1 MKKTLTITVLCI
13 AFVTSA
19 LGQGNLK
26 WLYSTGSVGSDLRGC
41 PAIADD
47 GTIYVGS
54 KNEKLSA
61 INPDGSLKWEFE
73 TAGNTWTSPAI
84 GADGTIY
91 IGSNVSSSNYNAG
104 NKANFFAI
112 NPDGTLKWSV
122 ESGILVDNSPAI
134 GEDGTIYHPSSNGLA
149 AYNPDGTLKWDYTDV
164 GNSYSTP
171 AISSDGTIFI
181 AGYSMLYALNANG
194 TLKWSKEMEDDVRS
208 SPAIGADGTVYIG
221 AKDDYLY
228 ALDPSNGTEKWKFD
242 AGSMVLSAPIID
254 SVGVIYFGSYKG
266 KFYAVNPDGTEK
278 WFYQFSEDLGFIENN
293 AAALGDNNVIYL
305 KASDPVTWYIG
316 KVYALNLD
324 GSIKWEYIS
333 DLTIDTPTA
342 LASDGTV
349 YVGTTEGSLLAIEG
363 ESTGIA
369 NSPWPKYRGN
379 TKNTGLGIDT
389 TANNTGVLDINKQSV
404 GVKCYPNPFVGST
417 TINFSLNKPEK
428 VIIKI
433 YSVLG
438 TEIVTLNNGKM
449 QTGNH
454 SVVFDA
460 TNIEGQTTQFIY
472 ICKIQTDNQIQTS
485 ILLQSK

>member
-1 MKKTLTITVLCI
+1 MKSILTITALCI
-13 AFVTSA
+13 AFLTSA
-19 LGQGNLK
+19 QDPGTLK
-26 WLYSTGSVGSDLRGC
+26 WAYDTNEDLRGC

-54 KNEKLSA
+54 KNEKLTA
-61 INPDGSLKWEFE
+61 INPDGTMKWEFV
-73 TAGNTWTSPAI
+73 TLGTSWTSPAI

-91 IGSNVSSSNYNAG
+91 IGSNISSTNYNEG

-134 GEDGTIYHPSSNGLA
+134 GDDGTIYFPSSNGLS
-149 AYNPDGTLKWDYTDV
+149 AYNPDGTLQWNYADV

-194 TLKWSKEMEDDVRS
+194 TLKWSNEMEDDVRS

-221 AKDDYLY
+221 SKDKYLY
-228 ALDPSNGTEKWKFD
+228 ALHPSNGAEKWKFD
-242 AGSMVLSAPIID
+242 AGSMVLTAPIID

-266 KFYAVNPDGTEK
+266 KFFAVNPDGTEK
-278 WFYQFSEDLGFIENN
+278 WFVQFSEDVGFIENHG
-293 AAALGDNNVIYL
+293 AALGDNDVIYL
-305 KASDPVTWYIG
+305 GASDPVEWYIR

-324 GSIKWEYIS
+324 GSIKWEYAS
-333 DLTIDTPTA
+333 DLAIDTPTA

-349 YVGTTEGSLLAIEG
+349 YIGTTEGKLLALEG
-363 ESTGIA
+363 GSTGVA
-369 NSPWPKYRGN
+369 TSPWPKYRGN
-379 TKNTGLGIDT
+379 AKNTGLGIDIPGNST
-389 TANNTGVLDINKQSV
+389 VGLSMNRQSIE
-404 GVKCYPNPFVGST
+404 VKCYPNPFVTST
-417 TINFSLNKPEK
+417 TIDFFLSKPET

-438 TEIVTLNNGKM
+438 AEIETLYTGVKQAGK
-449 QTGNH
+449 H
-454 SVVFDA
+454 SIVFDG
-460 TNIEGQTTQFIY
+460 TNVEGQSAKQIY
-472 ICKIQTDNQIQTS
+472 LCKIQTGSQIKTTMLVQN
-485 ILLQSK
+485 K